1 MYHLNDRIK
10 QNRLGWTDNVQH
22 ISWTDNVLHTIKT
35 TDVSQLMFNSFP
47 GETATSEGREKCG
60 QINECAMDCKNATDF
75 TVPSPKA

>member
-1 MYHLNDRIK
+1 MTGLNR
-10 QNRLGWTDNVQH
+10 TDWVGQIMSNILVGQ
-22 ISWTDNVLHTIKT
+22 ITYYILLK
-35 TDVSQLMFNSFP
+35 QLMFNSFP